1 MALRYRKP
9 PRKGVYQ
16 RPDDETRAIAEK
28 GRRGASKAIVA
39 ALKAFRSAVPVK
51 AMAEKIAGRDLAGA
65 ADLVNIATL
74 KHDLRGAFDALVA
87 IHNESAQRAADAIN
101 ESVNAAMRRKLRKD
115 TTTFSGDPETPDRY
129 AFDLYTDDVM
139 AAIADYQDAFISA
152 MTDDVRQTVFDA
164 IAAGV
169 KNGDEPSAIAASI
182 RDVIGLND
190 RQAVAVQNYR
200 AALEQNIGASLDYAL
215 RDPSADDAV
224 AAAIDAGFALDAE
237 TIDGLVDAY
246 VERSL
251 DYRADMI
258 AQTESTRAANMG
270 LQDAYAQAID
280 DGVFP
285 DDAVRQF
292 WMLAMDEKV
301 CDICQGIA
309 DDSADGVPIGETFES
324 DDGEI
329 DQPPAHPNCLHGDA
343 LVLPRGAVTAASK
356 RWFDGN
362 LVVIRTAGGKRLAST
377 PNHPVLTPRGWVAA
391 NLLKKGDDVVC
402 GLGRRDA
409 ARRFD
414 NKDVPTRIED
424 IAEAFGRSPHV
435 APRPVPL
442 SAEDFHGDGGGSKV
456 AIVWADRQLRN
467 RPDSAL
473 QQFGAERRL
482 ERRHMKLL
490 PHNGLGALFLFLDRV
505 FTAAHGV
512 VRRLDLSLPFFL
524 RHDAPLER
532 CCFAWAADRGAGL
545 DQAPAHNSP
554 AQTEL
559 LGECVLAETAF
570 VETDQIV
577 DVDVQSFH
585 GFVFNIETE
594 SGAYIAQGIITH
606 NCRCTIE
613 IRTDL
618 DMVASA
624 NAMEVAST

>member
-9 PRKGVYQ
+9 PRRGVYQ

-28 GRRGASKAIVA
+28 GRHGAAQAILA
-39 ALKAFRSAVPVK
+39 ASKAFRSAVPVK

-65 ADLVNIATL
+65 ADLVNVATL
-74 KHDLRGAFDALVA
+74 KHDLRAAFAALVA
-87 IHNESAQRAADAIN
+87 IHNESAKRAADAIN
-101 ESVNAAMRRKLRKD
+101 EALTARRRRALRKD
-115 TTTFSGDPETPDRY
+115 TSTFSGDPETPDRF

-190 RQAVAVQNYR
+190 RQAVAVENYR

-215 RDPSADDAV
+215 RDPSGDAMVADALNS
-224 AAAIDAGFALDAE
+224 GFALDAE

-329 DQPPAHPNCLHGDA
+329 DAPPAHVRCRCSIEVRTNLD
-343 LVLPRGAVTAASK
+343 LV
-356 RWFDGN
+356 
-362 LVVIRTAGGKRLAST
+362 AGG
-377 PNHPVLTPRGWVAA
+377 P
-391 NLLKKGDDVVC
+391 
-402 GLGRRDA
+402 
-409 ARRFD
+409 
-414 NKDVPTRIED
+414 
-424 IAEAFGRSPHV
+424 
-435 APRPVPL
+435 
-442 SAEDFHGDGGGSKV
+442 
-456 AIVWADRQLRN
+456 
-467 RPDSAL
+467 
-473 QQFGAERRL
+473 
-482 ERRHMKLL
+482 
-490 PHNGLGALFLFLDRV
+490 
-505 FTAAHGV
+505 
-512 VRRLDLSLPFFL
+512 
-524 RHDAPLER
+524 
-532 CCFAWAADRGAGL
+532 
-545 DQAPAHNSP
+545 
-554 AQTEL
+554 
-559 LGECVLAETAF
+559 
-570 VETDQIV
+570 
-577 DVDVQSFH
+577 
-585 GFVFNIETE
+585 
-594 SGAYIAQGIITH
+594 
-606 NCRCTIE
+606 
-613 IRTDL
+613 
-618 DMVASA
+618 
-624 NAMEVAST
+624 NAMEVAE